1 VAISEYHEKF
11 LREKHADVRIE
22 VVRNG
27 LDLQS
32 FPWQGERLA
41 GGGPLR
47 LLAIGR
53 LIEKKGVDD
62 LIEACALLRE
72 RGQDV
77 DCRIVGEGD
86 DRDALQERIER
97 LGLQGSCTL
106 QGACTQDEL
115 PGYLAWAAALAAPC
129 VTAESGDKDGLPT
142 VILEAMAAGL
152 PVVSTPVTA
161 IPEIVRHEETGLL
174 VPERDPAALASAF
187 QRLGD
192 DHSFARRL
200 AKEGRAAIEELHDNR
215 KSGSRLAALY
225 REASRCR

>member
-1 VAISEYHEKF
+1 MVRWTRQL
-11 LREKHADVRIE
+11 LRDGAPLVHAVPGR
-22 VVRNG
+22 
-27 LDLQS
+27 
-32 FPWQGERLA
+32 A
-41 GGGPLR
+41 GWELR
-47 LLAIGR
+47 LVVQG
-53 LIEKKGVDD
+53 
-62 LIEACALLRE
+62 
-72 RGQDV
+72 GQ
-77 DCRIVGEGD
+77 RI
-86 DRDALQERIER
+86 LERIER

-215 KSGSRLAALY
+215 KSGARLAALY